1 MSTTD
6 PLAAARK
13 TVNSLTFGT
22 PEWEAA
28 MQIVRNLVAAEMEAA
43 PKERFCSID
52 SGWHAT
58 RLGNGRIINA

>member
-1 MSTTD
+1 MSNTKQ
-6 PLAAARK
+6 LAVARK

-58 RLGNGRIINA
+58 RLSNGRIMNA